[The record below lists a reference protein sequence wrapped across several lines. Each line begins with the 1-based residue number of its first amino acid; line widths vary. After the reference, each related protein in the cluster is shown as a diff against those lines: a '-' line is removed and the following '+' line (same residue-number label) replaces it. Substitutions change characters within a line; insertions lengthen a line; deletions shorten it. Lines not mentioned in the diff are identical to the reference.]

1 MTISGGEFGLIDRIR
16 QWIGAGGE
24 DVALGIGD
32 DAAIIL
38 PPPGKVVAA
47 CDMLV
52 EGVHFE
58 KEYTSPWQLGW
69 KALAVNI
76 SDIAAMGG
84 VPLFALVSMG
94 LADWV
99 DDTYVEGI
107 YKGMLDIAQRFGVR
121 LIGGDTV
128 SSPKAMVLNI
138 AILGSADSPVT
149 RSGAAPGDLIAV
161 TGSLGRS
168 AAGLAC
174 LRRIGRKDGLIR
186 IYSESAGPGAQSM
199 GRAGVQLKT
208 RVATYSGAQ
217 ADVPS
222 GAQAGLSQVAAE
234 RGALSPDLESG
245 ADWIP
250 ELIKAHLEPVPRVP
264 EGRALASTGVVSAM
278 MDISDGLAG
287 DVRHIA
293 RESRVGVALR
303 EDAVPVSES
312 TLLAAKLLECDPLEW
327 ALSGGEDF
335 ELLFTFPPEFSDMI
349 HDALSRVGGSM
360 HIVGY
365 ITPETEGVILVGSD
379 GAKRNLAIKGY
390 DHFHETFTR

>member
-161 TGSLGRS
+161 TGCLGRS

-217 ADVPS
+217 AEVPA
-222 GAQAGLSQVAAE
+222 GAQSGLSQVAAE
-234 RGALSPDLESG
+234 R
-245 ADWIP
+245 
-250 ELIKAHLEPVPRVP
+250 
-264 EGRALASTGVVSAM
+264 
-278 MDISDGLAG
+278 
-287 DVRHIA
+287 
-293 RESRVGVALR
+293 
-303 EDAVPVSES
+303 
-312 TLLAAKLLECDPLEW
+312 
-327 ALSGGEDF
+327 
-335 ELLFTFPPEFSDMI
+335 
-349 HDALSRVGGSM
+349 
-360 HIVGY
+360 
-365 ITPETEGVILVGSD
+365 
-379 GAKRNLAIKGY
+379 
-390 DHFHETFTR
+390 